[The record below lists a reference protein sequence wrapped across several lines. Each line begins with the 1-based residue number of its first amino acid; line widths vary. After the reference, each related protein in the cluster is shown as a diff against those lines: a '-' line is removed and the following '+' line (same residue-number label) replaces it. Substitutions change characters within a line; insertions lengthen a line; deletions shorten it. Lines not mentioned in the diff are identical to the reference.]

1 MQLLCEGHNP
11 NLQNHLR
18 EQQTSSGVRSGRSF
32 DFVAYISNMFSI
44 YVKSFVNCYSTVL
57 GNQIIECLIELIQGP
72 CRQNQRVLV
81 DTKAIDCC
89 RDLLSQGMGNPQ
101 ELELKGFIG
110 KRENLLDDLK
120 MSSVKMLLSILEG
133 PVDEEISS
141 RVSASLGDFEI
152 VT

>member
-1 MQLLCEGHNP
+1 VKL
-11 NLQNHLR
+11 
-18 EQQTSSGVRSGRSF
+18 SRSF
-32 DFVAYISNMFSI
+32 DFVAYISNMFNS

-72 CRQNQRVLV
+72 CRLNQRTLV

-89 RDLLSQGMGNPQ
+89 RDLLSQGMGNQQ
-101 ELELKGFIG
+101 ELELKGFVG

-133 PVDEEISS
+133 PVDEEIS
-141 RVSASLGDFEI
+141 
-152 VT
+152 